1 MKDQN
6 AVVKGDTDFYITNK
20 NDPSIKFKYDVFHS
34 SIDDTTQYPISINS
48 GTMIGTAG
56 YKLYDFFNEDTLDGT
71 LRLNQNQLYGRNIT
85 DIAGEYSGYMVF
97 FSTVEEN
104 P

>member
-1 MKDQN
+1 
-6 AVVKGDTDFYITNK
+6 
-20 NDPSIKFKYDVFHS
+20 
-34 SIDDTTQYPISINS
+34 
-48 GTMIGTAG
+48 MIGTAG